1 MEDDKD
7 NITRYEM
14 VEKYSEFME
23 FCDWMY
29 ECELIVNNK
38 NNKSTQSFEDYMN
51 ERFFWLSD
59 VFKNRTIH

>member
-14 VEKYSEFME
+14 VEKYSEFMD

-38 NNKSTQSFEDYMN
+38 NNKGTQSFEDYMN

>member
-14 VEKYSEFME
+14 VEKYTEFMD

-38 NNKSTQSFEDYMN
+38 NNKGTQSFEDYMN

>member
-14 VEKYSEFME
+14 AEKYTEFME

-59 VFKNRTIH
+59 VFKNKTIH

>member
-38 NNKSTQSFEDYMN
+38 NNKSTRSFEDYMN

-59 VFKNRTIH
+59 VFKDRTIH

>member
-14 VEKYSEFME
+14 VEKYTEFMD

-38 NNKSTQSFEDYMN
+38 NNQGTQSFEDYMN

>member
-7 NITRYEM
+7 NITRYVM
-14 VEKYSEFME
+14 ADKYKDFLE

-38 NNKSTQSFEDYMN
+38 NNKSTRSFEDYMN

-59 VFKNRTIH
+59 VFKDRTIH

>member
-14 VEKYSEFME
+14 VEKYSEFMD

-38 NNKSTQSFEDYMN
+38 NNQGTQSFEDYMN

>member
-14 VEKYSEFME
+14 VEKYSEFMD

-38 NNKSTQSFEDYMN
+38 NNQA
-51 ERFFWLSD
+51 L
-59 VFKNRTIH
+59 

>member
-14 VEKYSEFME
+14 VEKYSEFMD

-29 ECELIVNNK
+29 ECELIVTNK
-38 NNKSTQSFEDYMN
+38 NNQGTQSFEDYMN

>member
-38 NNKSTQSFEDYMN
+38 NNKGTQSFEDYMN

>member
-14 VEKYSEFME
+14 VEKYTEFMD

-38 NNKSTQSFEDYMN
+38 NNKSTRSFEDYMN

>member
-14 VEKYSEFME
+14 VEKYTEFME

-38 NNKSTQSFEDYMN
+38 NNKGTQSFEDYMN

>member
-14 VEKYSEFME
+14 VEKYSEFMD

>member
-59 VFKNRTIH
+59 VFKNKTIH